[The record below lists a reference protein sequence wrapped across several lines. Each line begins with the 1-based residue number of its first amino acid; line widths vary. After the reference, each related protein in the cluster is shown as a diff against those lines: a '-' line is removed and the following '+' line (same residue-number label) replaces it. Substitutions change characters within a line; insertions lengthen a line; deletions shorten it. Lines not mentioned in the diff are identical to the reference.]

1 MIRAN
6 SNPSGIAQSAL
17 RNVEPTPQATSA
29 DGGSAGSPL
38 LRRYLQEMGATPLLD
53 EGQEVRLAS
62 QFMDARLA
70 IAQLASALPEA
81 CRAFVLADDASGPA
95 LNAAWPLIDLE
106 RFLGRLEQYAT
117 LGPEDDVA
125 ATLSEIRVH
134 KRSLDDARN
143 GLILA
148 NLRLVVHIAKKYA
161 KSGLPFMDLIQDG
174 NLGLL
179 RAVEKFEHKRGNKFS
194 TYAFWWIK
202 QSVERGITEKSRTI
216 RIPVHVSEAIRKV
229 ELAARD
235 LNPHLGRKATPQEI
249 AKQLGM
255 PLEVVGHALS
265 VVREPMP
272 LEDGGS
278 GPGGYDVAKFISDD
292 QVASAFDDVSQR
304 EIKERVAS
312 VLQGLNTREETIIRM
327 RFGIGREAS
336 RTLEQI
342 GERLRLSRER
352 VRQIEAVA
360 LEKIK
365 ASPMCRELAEMFG
378 IGVTA
383 RLRVQSSH

>member
-1 MIRAN
+1 MITAN
-6 SNPSGIAQSAL
+6 SNPPALAQGAS
-17 RNVEPTPQATSA
+17 RDVEPTPQGGSG
-29 DGGSAGSPL
+29 DGGSTGSPL

-62 QFMDARLA
+62 QLMDARLV

-81 CRAFVLADDASGPA
+81 CREFVLADDGAGPT
-95 LNAAWPLIDLE
+95 LGAAWPLSDLE
-106 RFLGRLEQYAT
+106 RFLGKLEHYAA
-117 LGPEDDVA
+117 LGPAADVA
-125 ATLSEIRVH
+125 ATLREIRVH

-194 TYAFWWIK
+194 TYAYWWIK

-229 ELAARD
+229 ELATRD

-249 AKQLGM
+249 ATQLGM
-255 PLEVVGHALS
+255 PLDVVGHALS

-272 LEDGGS
+272 LEDGGGGS
-278 GPGGYDVAKFISDD
+278 GGCDIAKFISDE
-292 QVASAFDDVSQR
+292 QAASAFDGVSRR
-304 EIKERVAS
+304 EIKERVDS
-312 VLQGLNTREETIIRM
+312 VLQELNPREATIIRM
-327 RFGIGREAS
+327 RFGIGRDAS

-342 GERLRLSRER
+342 GARLRLSRER
-352 VRQIEAVA
+352 VRQIEAIA
-360 LEKIK
+360 LAKIK
-365 ASPMCRELAEMFG
+365 ASPVCRELADLFG
-378 IGVTA
+378 IGTMPG
-383 RLRVQSSH
+383 LRVQSSS

>member
-1 MIRAN
+1 MIRSN
-6 SNPSGIAQSAL
+6 SNRSTPVPSSSHDGEPAALASSA
-17 RNVEPTPQATSA
+17 E
-29 DGGSAGSPL
+29 GGSTGSPL
-38 LRRYLQEMGATPLLD
+38 LRRYLQEMGTTPLLD
-53 EGQEVRLAS
+53 EGQEIRLAS
-62 QFMDARLA
+62 QLMDARLA
-70 IAQLASALPEA
+70 IAQRAVALPNG
-81 CRAFVLADDASGPA
+81 CRDFVLVDDAAGPA
-95 LNAAWPLIDLE
+95 MGAAWPLLDLE
-106 RFLGRLEQYAT
+106 RFCCKLEHYVAQHPETELNDT
-117 LGPEDDVA
+117 LR
-125 ATLSEIRVH
+125 EIQVH

-202 QSVERGITEKSRTI
+202 QSVERGITEKGRTI

-235 LNPHLGRKATPQEI
+235 LTPSLGRKATPQEI
-249 AKQLGM
+249 SKQLGM
-255 PLEVVGHALS
+255 PLDVVGHALS

-272 LEDGGS
+272 LEDGVVGS
-278 GPGGYDVAKFISDD
+278 GGYNVAKFIADD
-292 QVASAFDDVSQR
+292 HAASAFEDVSQR
-304 EIKERVAS
+304 EIKERVAA
-312 VLQGLNTREETIIRM
+312 VLQELNPREETIIRM

-352 VRQIEAVA
+352 VRQIEAIA
-360 LEKIK
+360 LKKIK
-365 ASPMCRELAEMFG
+365 ISPVCRELAEMFG
-378 IGVTA
+378 IGETSG
-383 RLRVQSSH
+383 LRVQSSH

>member
-1 MIRAN
+1 MIRAH
-6 SNPSGIAQSAL
+6 SPRPGPIQSVPRDAEPAPQGASG
-17 RNVEPTPQATSA
+17 
-29 DGGSAGSPL
+29 DGGSTGSPL
-38 LRRYLQEMGATPLLD
+38 LRRYLQEMGTTPLLD
-53 EGQEVRLAS
+53 EEQEVRLAS

-70 IAQLASALPEA
+70 IAHRAFALPEG
-81 CRAFVLADDASGPA
+81 CREFVLADDAAGPV
-95 LNAAWPLIDLE
+95 LGAAWPLSDLE
-106 RFLGRLEQYAT
+106 RFVGKLEHFAVQRPEIEVAET
-117 LGPEDDVA
+117 LR
-125 ATLSEIRVH
+125 EIRVH
-134 KRSLDDARN
+134 KLSLDEARN

-229 ELAARD
+229 ELATRD

-255 PLEVVGHALS
+255 PLETVDHALS

-272 LEDGGS
+272 LEDAGGVS
-278 GPGGYDVAKFISDD
+278 GGYDVAKFIPDE

-304 EIKERVAS
+304 EIKEKVAS
-312 VLQGLNTREETIIRM
+312 VLQGLNPREQTIIRM

-352 VRQIEAVA
+352 VRQIEAIA
-360 LEKIK
+360 LAKIK
-365 ASPMCRELAEMFG
+365 ASPMCRELADMFG
-378 IGVTA
+378 IAAMSGF
-383 RLRVQSSH
+383 RVQSSH